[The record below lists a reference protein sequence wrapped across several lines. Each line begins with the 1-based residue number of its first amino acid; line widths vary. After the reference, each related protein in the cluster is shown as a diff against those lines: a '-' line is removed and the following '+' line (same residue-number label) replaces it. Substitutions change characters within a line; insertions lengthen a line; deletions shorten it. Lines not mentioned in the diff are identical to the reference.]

1 MSSTTDPTPIDR
13 SRLRAYTTARVGL
26 RRAGTSLATSELL
39 DMALCLAEARDAV
52 HAELS
57 AVSLRAQFAERGLE
71 AFSVRSAARDRAEY
85 LRRPDLGRRLS
96 PASRAMLE
104 IPDPTQSQSR
114 AQNRALNGPPKLAII
129 VADGLSAI
137 AVERH
142 AVPVLDALLSFL
154 TIEDAESGE
163 PTQSQNRALNG
174 APNPLPGSWLVGPVV
189 IAEQARVAIGD
200 EIGEV
205 LKAAATLLLIGERPG
220 LSSPDSLGAYIT
232 WAPRVG
238 RSDAERNCISNIR
251 PEGLSYPLAARKI
264 AGYLAQA
271 RRFQLT
277 GVALKE
283 DSAQLEG

>member
-1 MSSTTDPTPIDR
+1 MSDALDR
-13 SRLRAYTTARVGL
+13 GTLRAYTNARVGL
-26 RRAGTSLATSELL
+26 RRTGTSLATSELL

-57 AVSLRAQFAERGLE
+57 VVSLRRQLE
-71 AFSVRSAARDRAEY
+71 ELGPRIFSVRSAAGGRGEY

-96 PASRAMLE
+96 ADSRAALE
-104 IPDPTQSQSR
+104 REPTPGPTR
-114 AQNRALNGPPKLAII
+114 AVSGAPGLVVV
-129 VADGLSAI
+129 VADGLSAV
-137 AVERH
+137 AAERH
-142 AVPVLDALLSFL
+142 AVPVLAALLPMLGGWAF
-154 TIEDAESGE
+154 
-163 PTQSQNRALNG
+163 
-174 APNPLPGSWLVGPVV
+174 GPAV

-205 LKAAATLLLIGERPG
+205 LGAAATLLLIGERPG

-238 RSDAERNCISNIR
+238 RTDAERNCISNIR
-251 PEGLSYPLAARKI
+251 PEGLGYAAAAGKI

-271 RRFQLT
+271 RRLQLT

-283 DSAQLEG
+283 ESELLEG

>member
-1 MSSTTDPTPIDR
+1 MSPTDDSASLDR
-13 SRLRAYTTARVGL
+13 STLRACTNARVGL
-26 RRAGTSLATSELL
+26 RRAGSSLATSELL

-57 AVSLRAQFAERGLE
+57 VVSLRRQLEERGLNN
-71 AFSVRSAARDRAEY
+71 FSVRSAARDRAEY
-85 LRRPDLGRRLS
+85 LRRPDLGRQLS
-96 PASRAMLE
+96 PASRELLE
-104 IPDPTQSQSR
+104 SRQPTQSQ
-114 AQNRALNGPPKLAII
+114 QQALNGAPWSVTDLDRLVI
-129 VADGLSAI
+129 VLADGLSAV

-142 AVPVLDALLSFL
+142 AVPVLDALLSL
-154 TIEDAESGE
+154 IGSG
-163 PTQSQNRALNG
+163 QI
-174 APNPLPGSWLVGPVV
+174 GSGQIGSGQTGGWQIGPVI

-205 LKAAATLLLIGERPG
+205 LRASATLVLIGERPG
-220 LSSPDSLGAYIT
+220 LSSPDSLGTYIT

-251 PEGLSYPLAARKI
+251 PEGLSYGLAAGKI

-271 RRFQLT
+271 RRLQLT

-283 DSAQLEG
+283 ESHQLGG

>member
-1 MSSTTDPTPIDR
+1 MSPTDDSASLDR
-13 SRLRAYTTARVGL
+13 STLRAYTNARVGL
-26 RRAGTSLATSELL
+26 RRAGSSLATSELL

-57 AVSLRAQFAERGLE
+57 VVSLRRQLDKRGLE
-71 AFSVRSAARDRAEY
+71 NFSVRSAARDRAEY
-85 LRRPDLGRRLS
+85 LRRPGLGRELS
-96 PASRAMLE
+96 PASRAALE
-104 IPDPTQSQSR
+104 QVGKPTQSQQR
-114 AQNRALNGPPKLAII
+114 GLNRAPSLVL
-129 VADGLSAI
+129 VLADGLSAV

-142 AVPVLDALLSFL
+142 AVPVLDALLSL
-154 TIEDAESGE
+154 LGSG
-163 PTQSQNRALNG
+163 QI
-174 APNPLPGSWLVGPVV
+174 GSGQIGGWQIGPVI

-205 LKAAATLLLIGERPG
+205 LRASATLVLIGERPG
-220 LSSPDSLGAYIT
+220 LSSPDSLGTYIT

-251 PEGLSYPLAARKI
+251 PEGLSYALAAGKI

-271 RRFQLT
+271 RRLQLT

-283 DSAQLEG
+283 ESHQLGG